1 MSVSFDELDVVLERG
16 VKGLAEIAGESGRL
30 WESRNAD
37 EERAD
42 IERIEALGVRAIA
55 GNFASEEAVVRHDAD
70 HVADALLALGGPA
83 LAGRG

>member
-1 MSVSFDELDVVLERG
+1 VNTAAFSSET
-16 VKGLAEIAGESGRL
+16 LARYAAEGASPIVP
-30 WESRNAD
+30 
-37 EERAD
+37 D
-42 IERIEALGVRAIA
+42 IDRIETLGVRAIA